1 MQTLL
6 TWRRGNIVG
15 LDLTKTEYWT
25 RRKILICP
33 LDHNETRICIN
44 TVCLHATPH
53 LITAISSPFLLID
66 ERDQYVSVDVMLI
79 LLPSAFHIRRY
90 KKVGLSSQ
98 IEIEAEI
105 KQEEEC
111 SWLSKIFVFI
121 LREKEKY
128 GKEDNKWFCEL
139 IEELRALSWPFN

>member
-1 MQTLL
+1 MLTNNIRCKHYWHDVVGTL
-6 TWRRGNIVG
+6 
-15 LDLTKTEYWT
+15 LDLTWLRQNIGLGE
-25 RRKILICP
+25 KILICP

-66 ERDQYVSVDVMLI
+66 ERERDQYVSVYVMLI
-79 LLPSAFHIRRY
+79 LLPSAIHIRRY

-98 IEIEAEI
+98 IEIEAGI

-111 SWLSKIFVFI
+111 SWLSKILDVV
-121 LREKEKY
+121 REREIW
-128 GKEDNKWFCEL
+128 E
-139 IEELRALSWPFN
+139 RRQ